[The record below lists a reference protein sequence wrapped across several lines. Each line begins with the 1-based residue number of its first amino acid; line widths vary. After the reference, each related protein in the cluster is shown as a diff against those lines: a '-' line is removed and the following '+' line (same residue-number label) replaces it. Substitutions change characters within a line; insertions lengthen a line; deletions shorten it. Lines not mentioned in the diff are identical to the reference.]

1 MITAL
6 GVEFSQIINTMKT
19 KIFVYVFLILAVLL
33 LSNCEKNNE
42 SSGEQRTLLIASVK
56 PVVNDATC
64 LIGGANDKIPP
75 IYIFKENDS
84 NWRLWYSLQ
93 PIVGFDESY
102 EEGYEYVIVVNQYR
116 LDKPPADASIYVYRL
131 EKIISKIQKESEDIP
146 DYMIK

>member
-1 MITAL
+1 
-6 GVEFSQIINTMKT
+6 MKT

-116 LDKPPADASIYVYRL
+116 LDKPLPMQAFTCIDLRKLFLKFKKNQKTYR
-131 EKIISKIQKESEDIP
+131 II
-146 DYMIK
+146 

>member
-1 MITAL
+1 M
-6 GVEFSQIINTMKT
+6 
-19 KIFVYVFLILAVLL
+19 
-33 LSNCEKNNE
+33 
-42 SSGEQRTLLIASVK
+42 
-56 PVVNDATC
+56 
-64 LIGGANDKIPP
+64 IGGANDKIPP